1 MVKELA
7 IASGGI
13 FQFLIFKPITSGWE
27 IVDVALGPSK
37 NFKDLTSYNPGAQV
51 FEYLY
56 CIYNNII
63 NNLFIYIVIFLYC

>member
-37 NFKDLTSYNPGAQV
+37 NFEDLTSYNPGAQV
-51 FEYLY
+51 FEY
-56 CIYNNII
+56 
-63 NNLFIYIVIFLYC
+63 